1 MDGAGYSACTSPA
14 TYNSLAQGSH
24 SFDVR
29 ATDQVGNTGTP
40 TCFTWTVDTTA
51 PDTTI
56 DTRPAAYTSS
66 NSATF
71 TFHASEGSTFACQL
85 DGGAFSSCSSP
96 QSYPGLAQGTH
107 TFSVQATDTAGNT
120 GSPASYSWAIDTTD
134 PDTSITSGPENGST
148 TSSTS
153 ASFSFTGSDNI
164 SLPADLSFQCKLDG
178 ASFAPCT
185 SPAAYTDLSAGSHT
199 FSVKAT
205 DQAGN
210 TDPTPDTRTWTIDT
224 TAPDTTI
231 DTTPSNPSNQT
242 TAAFTF
248 HSSEAGSTFECQL
261 DTGGFAS
268 CTSPASYNSLTD
280 GSHTFP
286 VRASDAGGNTDQ
298 SPASL
303 HVGRGHD
310 RSGHGDRYG
319 AAGVDHRHLGVL
331 HVPFDRSRL
340 VLPVQPGRRSLRL
353 VHESG
358 LLQQPDRWQPHLRRQ
373 GHRRSGQH
381 RRFASQLHLG
391 GGHGGATGSVD
402 HE

>member
-1 MDGAGYSACTSPA
+1 M
-14 TYNSLAQGSH
+14 
-24 SFDVR
+24 R
-29 ATDQVGNTGTP
+29 ATDQAANTGTP
-40 TCFTWTVDTTA
+40 TSFTWTVDTTA
-51 PDTTI
+51 PDTAI
-56 DTRPAAYTSS
+56 DTKPAAYTSS

-96 QSYPGLAQGTH
+96 KSYPGLAQGTH

-134 PDTSITSGPENGST
+134 PETSITSGPENGSS

-153 ASFSFTGSDNI
+153 ASFSFSGSDNI

-185 SPAAYTDLSAGSHT
+185 SPASYTDLSAGSHT

-280 GSHTFP
+280 GSHTFQ

-298 SPASL
+298 TPASFTWVVDTTAPDTVIDTAPPALTIATSASFSFHSTEAGSSFQCSLDTGGLRRL
-303 HVGRGHD
+303 HE
-310 RSGHGDRYG
+310 
-319 AAGVDHRHLGVL
+319 
-331 HVPFDRSRL
+331 F
-340 VLPVQPGRRSLRL
+340 
-353 VHESG
+353 G

-381 RRFASQLHLG
+381 RCDCGHFRMG
-391 GGHGGATGSVD
+391 GGHGCAIGSVD